1 MTNIL
6 SKEKVILNAQA
17 SSKSEAIRMAGNLL
31 VKAGHVSEDYVDKM
45 LEREEIAS
53 TYMGGGLAIPHG
65 TKEAKGMVA
74 STGLSIV
81 RFPEGVDFGGD
92 EPAFI
97 VIGIAAAGGD
107 HMEILTNVAMIF
119 TDDESIEKVMN
130 ASTEEEILAIFE
142 GEWAHEGG
150 PFRSRQHRARVY
162 RTSSVSSR
170 LRGLLRRCE
179 RRAGIRAEST
189 RGVSGD
195 ACQRRSGDD
204 GGQGHHCA
212 EQRLGAKRLRGQLRK
227 PIL

>member
-1 MTNIL
+1 MINIL

-65 TKEAKGMVA
+65 TKEAKGMVS

-92 EPAFI
+92 ELAFI

-142 GEWAHEGG
+142 GGM
-150 PFRSRQHRARVY
+150 
-162 RTSSVSSR
+162 
-170 LRGLLRRCE
+170 
-179 RRAGIRAEST
+179 
-189 RGVSGD
+189 
-195 ACQRRSGDD
+195 
-204 GGQGHHCA
+204 
-212 EQRLGAKRLRGQLRK
+212 GA
-227 PIL
+227 